1 MGVLF
6 CVPDVSG
13 GCHGLHGGMCV
24 CVFGEVTGHVL
35 RSGPAPGVGWSGPVC
50 EAKGPLGPCVGA
62 SKAPGGVPGRLW
74 HPDLA
79 RCLRGALTEEQP
91 LLVGAL
97 LAHGSFWGERT
108 RGPEVWVHVVA
119 ADTPDRPG
127 MGWGG
132 CAQASLH
139 EGRWLLAWV
148 SVSPLVSPPLPGY
161 PIGGDRQG
169 RACRP

>member
-1 MGVLF
+1 MHLGGVREALQCWPRYF
-6 CVPDVSG
+6 LTRGSSRCDWWLPRPPWW
-13 GCHGLHGGMCV
+13 HV
-24 CVFGEVTGHVL
+24 CVWGGDRPCPEG
-35 RSGPAPGVGWSGPVC
+35 SGPGPGVGWSGPVC

-108 RGPEVWVHVVA
+108 RGPGVWVRVVA

-139 EGRWLLAWV
+139 EGRWLLAG
-148 SVSPLVSPPLPGY
+148 SQFPH
-161 PIGGDRQG
+161 R
-169 RACRP
+169 